1 MTPKRHCL
9 RSRNR
14 LLAGA
19 DVLFKRADGRIQ
31 LVEADFSEELLRE
44 AADMFASAGASFHE
58 LGLGL
63 RARDCWAR
71 AAQCHRDLAA
81 EQSRIARQFDEM
93 RDQVPVLWGPGSEG
107 EADE

>member
-1 MTPKRHCL
+1 MTPKRQCV

-14 LLAGA
+14 LLAEA
-19 DVLFKRADGRIQ
+19 DKLFRRADGRIQ
-31 LVEADFSEELLRE
+31 IVEAAYSEECLRE

-71 AAQCHRDLAA
+71 ASQCHRDLAA
-81 EQSRIARQFDEM
+81 EQARIARQFDEM
-93 RDQVPVLWGPGSEG
+93 RNRVPVLWGEEP
-107 EADE
+107 